1 MSSFNELLQSYVNRD
16 YDDLVDLA
24 RSAVDDLMPMLQRT
38 QTEVNAGVLV
48 YSAIM
53 AAVAADGKLT
63 PLENKF
69 LRDVLSFTDEE
80 INIMLNNYYSGI
92 ADAVDA
98 FFDNATTDIKAAM
111 LVLVT
116 ATAAIDEKISREE
129 TAYIKRLMA

>member
-80 INIMLNNYYSGI
+80 INIMLNKSFGFKHCIALHFEIATPRRSTSHNISFSASGKFHLCLG
-92 ADAVDA
+92 
-98 FFDNATTDIKAAM
+98 FFSPHKGHSP
-111 LVLVT
+111 L
-116 ATAAIDEKISREE
+116 
-129 TAYIKRLMA
+129 